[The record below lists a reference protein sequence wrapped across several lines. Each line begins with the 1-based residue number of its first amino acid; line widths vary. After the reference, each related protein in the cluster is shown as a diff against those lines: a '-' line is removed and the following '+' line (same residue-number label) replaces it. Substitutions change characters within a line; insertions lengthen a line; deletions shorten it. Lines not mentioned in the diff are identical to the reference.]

1 MQGIFCNY
9 VSPRLDLI
17 LKQLIKVKCKLVI
30 GFPVDASPAKLPPS
44 GDTFNFCG
52 FLLICATDK
61 VSGVSIADYALSQ
74 VNSREGCLIST
85 MACVSNAE
93 ALRDYWKTICTLYKE
108 LCV

>member
-1 MQGIFCNY
+1 MCGTSYAQGTFLSQFIPLVCLIQGIFRKY

-17 LKQLIKVKCKLVI
+17 LNQLIKVKCKLVI

-61 VSGVSIADYALSQ
+61 VSVSLL
-74 VNSREGCLIST
+74 LI
-85 MACVSNAE
+85 MHY
-93 ALRDYWKTICTLYKE
+93 LR
-108 LCV
+108 